1 MYQIY
6 VRDCINYT
14 LGTVSKHAL
23 GLGFGLGLRLVFK
36 NCISGCLSAVSHE
49 VFVDWLQAFEAVLS
63 RGASVLS

>member
-23 GLGFGLGLRLVFK
+23 GLGFGLGLGLGIALCQNRL
-36 NCISGCLSAVSHE
+36 CLFNTFNKSE
-49 VFVDWLQAFEAVLS
+49 YTQICDKMKQVL
-63 RGASVLS
+63 

>member
-23 GLGFGLGLRLVFK
+23 GLGFGLGLGLGIALCQNRLSF
-36 NCISGCLSAVSHE
+36 
-49 VFVDWLQAFEAVLS
+49 
-63 RGASVLS
+63 

>member
-36 NCISGCLSAVSHE
+36 NFISGCFKPAY
-49 VFVDWLQAFEAVLS
+49 
-63 RGASVLS
+63 RP